1 MNAPSR
7 FDEMDADLPAL
18 KLPPHSIEA
27 EQSILG
33 GLMLDNSAWDRIADI
48 VSEADFYRDEHRR
61 IFRQIASLIERG
73 KGVDIVTVFEGL
85 QKNDEAQNFGGLAY
99 LSEIANNTPSAANAR
114 RYAEIVR
121 DKAVSRALILCGDEI
136 SGMGFATD
144 GTSAEQRVAAASD
157 RITQLSEG
165 TIHTSGLES
174 LQAVLGRSIERVQ
187 HAYSSD
193 DEVTLFRTG
202 LKDLDSFLVT
212 KASGSVIVIGG
223 RPGSGKTA
231 LALAILDNCSAR
243 EKEEGAVVMFSMEM
257 ENEDLAD
264 RLVSRVGNIPL
275 EHMIK
280 GKTLTDEDW
289 QSMTFALG
297 CLHERRV
304 FLDQT
309 PALRISQIDVRCSQ
323 AKRKHKRLKLIV
335 IDYLQLME
343 GEGGENRTQEIG
355 RISRGLKRL
364 AKKHQCPV
372 VVLSQLNRKLEER
385 ANKRPIVSDLRES
398 GDIEQDAD
406 VILLCYRDE
415 VYNPDSQDIGTAE
428 IIIGKQR
435 SGPSGKTARVA
446 WIGTNTT
453 FHDLDPHW
461 RSRQP
466 EKKPTQRLERG
477 MPD

>member
-1 MNAPSR
+1 MNPPDY
-7 FDEMDADLPAL
+7 FDDDSNMPAL
-18 KLPPHSIEA
+18 RMPPHSVEA

-33 GLMLDNSAWDRIADI
+33 GLMLDNMAWDRIADI
-48 VSEADFYRDEHRR
+48 VSEGDFYRDEHRR

-73 KGVDIVTVFEGL
+73 KGADIVTVFEGL
-85 QKNDEAQNFGGLAY
+85 QKNDQAQHVGGLAY

-121 DKAVSRALILCGDEI
+121 DKAVSRALIVCGDEI
-136 SGMGFATD
+136 SGLGFATD

-157 RITQLSEG
+157 RISQLSEG
-165 TIHTSGLES
+165 AIHTGGLEP
-174 LQAVLGRSIERVQ
+174 LRTVLGRSIERVQ
-187 HAYSSD
+187 HAYSNE

-202 LKDLDSFLVT
+202 LKDLDALLVT

-231 LALAILDNCSAR
+231 LALAIADNCSAGDND
-243 EKEEGAVVMFSMEM
+243 KGAVVMFSMEM
-257 ENEDLAD
+257 ENEDIAD
-264 RLVSRVGNIPL
+264 RLISRVGNIPL
-275 EHMIK
+275 ERMIK
-280 GKTLTDEDW
+280 GKTLTDDDW
-289 QSMTFALG
+289 QKMTFALG

-304 FLDQT
+304 LLDQT
-309 PALRISQIDVRCSQ
+309 PSLRISQIDVRCSQ
-323 AKRKHKRLKLIV
+323 AKRTHRGLKMIL
-335 IDYLQLME
+335 IDYLQLMD

-415 VYNPDSQDIGTAE
+415 IYNPDSPDIGTAE

-435 SGPSGKTARVA
+435 SGPSGKHARVA
-446 WIGTNTT
+446 WIGENTT
-453 FHDLDPHW
+453 FHDLAPHW
-461 RSRQP
+461 QARHVEKQP
-466 EKKPTQRLERG
+466 SQRLERG
-477 MPD
+477 MTV